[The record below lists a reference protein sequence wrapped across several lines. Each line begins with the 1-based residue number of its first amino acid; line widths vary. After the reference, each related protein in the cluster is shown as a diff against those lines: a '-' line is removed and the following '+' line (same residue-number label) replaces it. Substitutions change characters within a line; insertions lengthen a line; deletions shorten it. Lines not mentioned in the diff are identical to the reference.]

1 MDNFNINIAK
11 YLYGYPFVRNLFC
24 GKINAINL
32 FKYRYIYGYIY
43 IYIYIYIT
51 YITYIIIEGKLT
63 NKNLI
68 KNVSKK
74 ILFEIYK
81 SCS

>member
-11 YLYGYPFVRNLFC
+11 YLYGNPFVRNLFC

-43 IYIYIYIT
+43 IYIYIY
-51 YITYIIIEGKLT
+51 
-63 NKNLI
+63 
-68 KNVSKK
+68 NV
-74 ILFEIYK
+74 YNVYNN
-81 SCS
+81 